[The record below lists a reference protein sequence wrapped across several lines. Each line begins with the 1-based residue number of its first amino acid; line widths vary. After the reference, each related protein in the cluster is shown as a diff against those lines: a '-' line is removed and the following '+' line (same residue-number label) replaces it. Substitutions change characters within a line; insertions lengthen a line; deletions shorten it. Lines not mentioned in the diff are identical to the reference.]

1 LGARHAQDRQAAE
14 MRGAKDV
21 VATAR
26 DLLSIRLL
34 GPLYRLQRLA
44 RPSCRAAVRA
54 FQEGILFRAETASWS
69 EGQKREWILHRLRD
83 CVRRAW
89 NDTAYYR
96 TLFARIGFDPRSDFG
111 FDDFARLPALER
123 EDIHRAGT
131 ALVSR
136 SVPASELRRDATG
149 GSTGKPAEVW
159 LGPEERGWRESGS
172 EYSMTRIGV
181 PKGSRVGFLWGHH
194 LDPVASDRLTDRLRD
209 FVENIRWFDCFRLSP
224 TRLAQYH
231 TELERWRPRCV
242 VAYAGALGALAEEV
256 RDRGW
261 CPSYPTHCFVTGAEK
276 LMPDH
281 RRAIQAVFGRPVHER
296 YGGRDVGLIAFQV
309 DVARSLDYEVD
320 WSNVLIEPETPT
332 PSSSILV
339 TKLHGDGMP
348 MLRYRVG
355 DIGHFPGGS
364 GPGHPTFV
372 LHEVLGHEIERIW
385 LPDGRWIHG
394 IQIRHLM
401 KDHPIRE
408 FQLVQRAD
416 FSVVVLVVPRNG
428 FTQQNRTAIADI
440 LEANLPRLN
449 PGVQIVDAIPRTAA
463 DKLQPV
469 ISEVDA
475 HRRGVTP

>member
-1 LGARHAQDRQAAE
+1 

-54 FQEGILFRAETASWS
+54 FQEGIRFRAETAGWS

-123 EDIHRAGT
+123 EDIHRAGA

-136 SVPASELRRDATG
+136 SVPAAELRRDATG
-149 GSTGKPAEVW
+149 GSTGKPTEVW
-159 LGPEERGWRESGS
+159 LGPEERGWCESGS
-172 EYSMTRIGV
+172 EYYMTRIGV
-181 PKGSRVGFLWGHH
+181 PRGSRVGFLWGHH
-194 LDPVASDRLTDRLRD
+194 LDPVASDGLTDRLRN

-224 TRLAQYH
+224 ARLAEYH
-231 TELERWRPRCV
+231 MELERWQPRCI

-256 RDRGW
+256 GDRAW
-261 CPSYPTHCFVTGAEK
+261 RPSYPTRCFVTGAEK
-276 LMPDH
+276 LVPNH
-281 RRAIQAVFGRPVHER
+281 RRTIQAVFGRPVHER

-309 DVARSLDYEVD
+309 HVDRGLDYEVD
-320 WSNVLIEPETPT
+320 WSNVLIEPETPA
-332 PSSSILV
+332 PNSPILV

-348 MLRYRVG
+348 MVRYRVG
-355 DIGHFPGGS
+355 DFGRFPDGS
-364 GPGHPTFV
+364 RPGHPTFV
-372 LHEVLGHEIERIW
+372 LHEVLGREVERIW
-385 LPDGRWIHG
+385 LPDARWIHG

-401 KDHPIRE
+401 KDHPVRE

-416 FSVVVLVVPRNG
+416 FSVVASVVAGEG
-428 FTQQNRTAIADI
+428 FTHENRKHIVDT
-440 LEANLPRLN
+440 LVANLPSVNVSLR
-449 PGVQIVDAIPRTAA
+449 IVDTIPRTRSN
-463 DKLQPV
+463 KLRPV
-469 ISEVDA
+469 ISEVDE
-475 HRRGVTP
+475 RRLRVAP